1 MKPEID
7 TFLATKSLDT
17 ANFVRFCLGEV
28 TGDGCARAQWFCADE
43 DKLYALAK
51 SMRYQYNANM
61 EVKKESVGYNAVFSW

>member
-1 MKPEID
+1 MKPEIN

-17 ANFVRFCLGEV
+17 ANFVRFCLG
-28 TGDGCARAQWFCADE
+28 E